1 LAAGLPESVADV
13 TINRFCASS
22 LSATINVEHAIKA
35 GDLGVSHR
43 LPGRI
48 DVPIGLGLHER

>member
-1 LAAGLPESVADV
+1 MAAGLPESVADV

-35 GDLGVSHR
+35 GDLCVSHR